1 MKTTLYNAHIKA
13 GGRIV
18 EFGGFLLPL
27 QYDGIIKEHLWCRSS
42 CAIFDTSH
50 MAKFIFK
57 AEKNLLELGRLFT
70 IDIEKIPLG
79 CCRYGFLLNEDG
91 GIIDDV
97 VVYKLSD
104 SEYMVVSNAATKPK
118 VQDWYISHLKETEIV
133 DADTYLDKID
143 IQGPLSTDIIRD
155 LFHIDLSTLSF
166 YHFSRFTLLKEEVLI
181 SYSGYTG
188 GRGYEVYIKKQKT
201 EELWETLLKDERVRP
216 AGLGARDSLRL
227 EAGLPLYGNE
237 LDEET
242 TPVEA
247 GLERFV
253 DFSHGFIGKKALK
266 ENLPEKKIVFLISE
280 TRQSPRHHYRIFSG
294 DDEIGYITS
303 GCFSPS
309 IQKGIGMGYIKTD
322 INIPDKVS
330 VSAEKEGCG
339 KIRCFIVS
347 KKQLVKASGLKR

>member
-1 MKTTLYNAHIKA
+1 MHIKT

-50 MAKFIFK
+50 MAKFIFRVK
-57 AEKNLLELGRLFT
+57 KTSLELGHLFT
-70 IDIEKIPLG
+70 IDIEKIPAG
-79 CCRYGFLLNEDG
+79 CCRYCFLLNEDG

-104 SEYMVVSNAATKPK
+104 SEYMAVSNAATKLK
-118 VQDWYISHLKETEIV
+118 VQGWYLSHLKETEIV
-133 DADTYLDKID
+133 EADTYLDKID
-143 IQGPLSTDIIRD
+143 IQGPLSADVLRD
-155 LFHIDLSTLSF
+155 LFQIDLSMLSF
-166 YHFSRFTLLKEEVLI
+166 YHFSRFTLLKEEAFI

-188 GRGYEVYIKKQKT
+188 GKGYEIYITKQKT
-201 EELWETLLKDERVRP
+201 EELWEALLQDGRVKP

-242 TPVEA
+242 TPIEA
-247 GLERFV
+247 GLGRFV
-253 DFSHGFIGKKALK
+253 DFSHDFIGKDILK
-266 ENLPEKKIVFLISE
+266 ENPPKKKIVFLISE
-280 TRQSPRHHYRIFSG
+280 TRQSPRYSYKIFSG
-294 DDEIGYITS
+294 DEEIGYITS

-309 IQKGIGMGYIKTD
+309 IQKGIGIGYIKKD
-322 INIPDKVS
+322 ITVPDKVS
-330 VSAEKEGCG
+330 ISAEKEGCG
-339 KIRCFIVS
+339 KINCYIIPR
-347 KKQLVKASGLKR
+347 KQLVRAAGLKK